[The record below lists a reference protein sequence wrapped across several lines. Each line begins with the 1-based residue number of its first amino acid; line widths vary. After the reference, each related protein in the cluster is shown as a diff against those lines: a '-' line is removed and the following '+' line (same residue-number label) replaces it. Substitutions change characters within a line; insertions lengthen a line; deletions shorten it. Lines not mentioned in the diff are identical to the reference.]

1 MQSATQQI
9 LEQAEPI
16 AKDITRGVIAP
27 GATEIRKNAV
37 PITEEVCLLNQVL
50 LSGCLAPG
58 CTGSCDL
65 RLWSDVGPGNG
76 LHSISSSVHIIWRS
90 HESRTALRQF
100 STPSEEKYA

>member
-37 PITEEVCLLNQVL
+37 PITEEVCPLNVVL
-50 LSGCLAPG
+50 LVLLLACLAPG
-58 CTGSCDL
+58 CAGSCNL
-65 RLWSDVGPGNG
+65 RLSLD
-76 LHSISSSVHIIWRS
+76 
-90 HESRTALRQF
+90 
-100 STPSEEKYA
+100 